1 MTARELISRFNQ
13 VILNPIIV
21 LLFAAAL
28 VVFLF
33 GVFQM
38 IAHTDSEEKRSE
50 GRRHILWGLVG
61 MLIMMSVF
69 GIIHIILNTFFIPN
83 PPGLP

>member
-13 VILNPIIV
+13 VVLNPIIV
-21 LLFAAAL
+21 LLFAVAL
-28 VVFLF
+28 VVFLY

-38 IAHTDSEEKRSE
+38 IMNTGSEEKRRE
-50 GRRHILWGLVG
+50 GGRHILWGLVG
-61 MLIMMSVF
+61 MLIMISVF
-69 GIIHIILNTFFIPN
+69 GIMHIILNTFYLPP